1 MFLTPSYELNK
12 YLRQETTEQIKPTK
26 EGAKKICQS
35 FRSEILENYLDP
47 PKSLINY
54 PKFS

>member
-54 PKFS
+54 PNFS